1 MKKIIVLLPLLFIS
15 FLPPLAVAAQK
26 KLKVEKPDLEQIRR
40 ATLDP
45 ASKFYY
51 PKLQKMYEVNDTVM
65 TPEQYRYYYFGSMYQ
80 EDYNP
85 YRKSDYTDRT
95 DSLLN
100 LNYAARQRR
109 DSTMEADKAKKLGAF
124 ELKRR
129 YENARTRNMREQRE
143 IVKIAEMAL
152 ADNPFDLQS
161 MYMLSRLLKDMGKD
175 MLSRIWEIGRAH
187 V

>member
-95 DSLLN
+95 DSLL
-100 LNYAARQRR
+100 
-109 DSTMEADKAKKLGAF
+109 K
-124 ELKRR
+124 
-129 YENARTRNMREQRE
+129 
-143 IVKIAEMAL
+143 
-152 ADNPFDLQS
+152 
-161 MYMLSRLLKDMGKD
+161 
-175 MLSRIWEIGRAH
+175 IGRASCRER